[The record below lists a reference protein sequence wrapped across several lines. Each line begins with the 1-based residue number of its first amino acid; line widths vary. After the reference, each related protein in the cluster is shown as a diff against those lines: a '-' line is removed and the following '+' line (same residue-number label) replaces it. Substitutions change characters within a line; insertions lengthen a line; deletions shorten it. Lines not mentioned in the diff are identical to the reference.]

1 MKYSIILMQRALNAH
16 VAPIFLSIICL
27 FSQALAQTVG
37 QLTPTLETRLW
48 NDWIMSPEVTGSR
61 LFLKSE
67 RVILQSSASNAS
79 FQKGSFD
86 MVLADGAVKKVWRD
100 QVIPYYDEWDS
111 DKDGWRDV
119 VEGAAEPP
127 TDPSDPL
134 APYPE
139 AEPDV
144 YWTRL
149 ANGTFLP
156 VDVSG
161 LVTSTLV
168 RPFSAP
174 NVTLSAIPGGS
185 TFARSQAWNDYS
197 TQFYIINPASLSYE
211 LFGISLYNIRK
222 EYPNPGD
229 VARMERDILPGSYAV
244 EFPVIPNQYIRNGI
258 AVGHTIVPNGSL
270 SIGTYKKPTWL
281 VKTAETIER
290 LDRPPVPQSWVNGR
304 LRFDPD
310 RSTTFKWDDIV
321 EGGFANPYKDE
332 LTISI
337 QDDNG
342 DIIWPPTG
350 GEVVSTLTNPQATL
364 LCPSVLPIWFGQNYA
379 KASVQQSRNGFLV
392 LKYRRNAVGGPIADL
407 SSVTLR
413 VPVEMKRSF
422 TTFRKVAFP
431 GIDSDNDSVSGPNAD
446 PDMDGLTNLE
456 EFEQGG
462 NPRLPPVG
470 ISNLVSTQTNIDPYS
485 EIINLGATLSSD
497 PDSAAD
503 ITIFER
509 GVVYA
514 PSSTTTFPLI
524 DGVGVSRV
532 SDGLTD
538 IGAFTVEAVDLT
550 PGTEYSF
557 HGYAITSNGIYYTSE
572 TGVFTTRSVP
582 PVTIPSITSPTSSSV
597 TGISATLG
605 GNVTSDG
612 GTGALIEK
620 GVVFSQTNTN
630 DNPFIGSTG
639 VTNVTS
645 GSGSTGTFTVNVS
658 GLTPGVSY
666 SFRAYATNS
675 VGTVYT
681 STIGN
686 FNTANLPTIIS
697 PTSTS
702 IASTSAILGGNVT
715 SNGGAEIQQRGVI
728 FSATNPNPVIGGAG
742 VISFSAASQGTGVF
756 SVNVTLLPGKTYFY
770 KAFARNISGTSL
782 TAVASFVTP
791 AALPTLSNPF
801 LTNIT
806 SISAALRA
814 EVTGNGGGAITDR
827 GFVYSI
833 TASNSNPVIGGPTVT
848 LVSASGAGSIFSSN
862 ISPLLSNTGYTFKAY
877 ATNSAGTAYG
887 SPYAF
892 FTSMPP
898 LTVTLPTVSDVTST
912 TAILGGTVNSD
923 GGTTATER
931 GIVYSSTNSN
941 PLINGPDVTKI
952 IASGTMGL
960 YTVNVTSLVADKKYY
975 FKAYAT
981 TNAGTSYSNISDF
994 STQPVPPGNSNVS
1007 DFSTQPLP
1015 LPVDFRVTDLTLV
1028 SGGREVRLV
1037 WNSQAGATYRIETSP
1052 TLLANSWV
1060 SAASGIP
1067 SNGASTTHDLTRGTA
1082 TTLFYRIVRE

>member
-1 MKYSIILMQRALNAH
+1 MKYSIILMQRALNALF
-16 VAPIFLSIICL
+16 APIFLSIICL

-48 NDWIMSPEVTGSR
+48 NDWIMGPEVTSSR
-61 LFLKSE
+61 LFLKSDRE
-67 RVILQSSASNAS
+67 ILQSSESNAS

-86 MVLADGAVKKVWRD
+86 IVLADGAVNKVWRD
-100 QVIPYYDEWDS
+100 QVIPFFDEWDS

-119 VEGAAEPP
+119 VETDAEPP

-134 APYPE
+134 APYPA

-156 VDVSG
+156 VDVSE
-161 LVTSTLV
+161 LVTASLV

-229 VARMERDILPGSYAV
+229 VASMERDVLPGSYAV
-244 EFPVIPNQYIRNGI
+244 EFPVIPNQYIRSGLS
-258 AVGHTIVPNGSL
+258 VGHTMVPNGSL

-281 VKTAETIER
+281 VRTAETIER

-321 EGGFANPYKDE
+321 KGGFANASKDE

-337 QDDNG
+337 QDEDG

-364 LCPSVLPIWFGQNYA
+364 LCPSVLTYWFGQTYA
-379 KASVQQSRNGFLV
+379 KDLVQQSRNGFLV

-431 GIDSDNDSVSGPNAD
+431 GIDSDNDLVSGPNAD

-462 NPRLPPVG
+462 NPRLPSVG
-470 ISNLVSTQTNIDPYS
+470 VSNPVSTKTNIDPYS
-485 EIINLGATLSSD
+485 ETVSLGATLLRD
-497 PDSAAD
+497 LDSVAN
-503 ITIFER
+503 ITISER

-514 PSSTTTFPLI
+514 PSSTNIFPLI

-538 IGAFTVEAVDLT
+538 IGAFTVEAVGLT

-557 HGYAITSNGIYYTSE
+557 HGYAITSNGVYYTSE

-582 PVTIPSITSPTSSSV
+582 PVTIPSITSPTYSNV
-597 TGISATLG
+597 TGVSATLG

-612 GTGALIEK
+612 DIGALIEK

-630 DNPFIGSTG
+630 DNPFIGSPG

-645 GSGSTGTFTVNVS
+645 GSGSTGMFTVNVS

-666 SFRAYATNS
+666 SFRAYATNN

-686 FNTANLPTIIS
+686 FNTPNLPTIIS

-702 IASTSAILGGNVT
+702 ITSTSAILGGNVT

-742 VISFSAASQGTGVF
+742 VTSFSAASPGTGIF
-756 SVNVTLLPGKTYFY
+756 SVNVNLLPGRTYFY

-791 AALPTLSNPF
+791 AALPSLSNPS
-801 LTNIT
+801 LSNIT
-806 SISAALRA
+806 AISAALGA
-814 EVTGNGGGAITDR
+814 EVTGNGGGAIIGR
-827 GFVYSI
+827 GFVYSV
-833 TASNSNPVIGGPTVT
+833 TASNSNPVIGGPAVFQ
-848 LVSASGAGSIFSSN
+848 VSASGAGSIFSSN

-877 ATNSAGTAYG
+877 AINSAGTAYG

-898 LTVTLPTVSDVTST
+898 LSVTLPTVSDVTST
-912 TAILGGTVNSD
+912 AAILGGTVNSD
-923 GGTTATER
+923 GGTIATER

-941 PLINGPDVTKI
+941 PLIDGPDVTKI

-981 TNAGTSYSNISDF
+981 TDAGTSYSI
-994 STQPVPPGNSNVS
+994 VS

-1015 LPVDFRVTDLTLV
+1015 LPVDFRVTGFTLV
-1028 SGGREVRLV
+1028 SGGSAVRLV
-1037 WNSQAGATYRIETSP
+1037 WNSEAGATYRIETSP

-1067 SNGASTTHDLTRGTA
+1067 SNGASTAHDLTRGTA
-1082 TTLFYRIVRE
+1082 TTLFYRIVKE